1 MESPPLRD
9 PLGAT
14 PKVGVAIV
22 AAGESRRMG
31 GLDKLF
37 APLGN
42 IPLLAHSAMAF
53 NESPLVHSIAIAA
66 SAHNLED
73 VQRLVRNLGLAKVES
88 VVEGGARRQ
97 DSVLNALRELKG
109 SDIVLVHDGARP
121 FVDESIIERAVAT
134 ASKSAAATAAVPVKD
149 TIKVANPDMTVSDTP
164 PRDSLWA
171 AQTPQAFAY
180 DLILKAHSLVD
191 YDVTDDAA
199 MIEAMGHPARL
210 FMGSYDNIKVT
221 TPEDL
226 HIAEAIL
233 RSRRGGRSD

>member
-1 MESPPLRD
+1 
-9 PLGAT
+9 
-14 PKVGVAIV
+14 
-22 AAGESRRMG
+22 MG

-37 APLGN
+37 APLGSL
-42 IPLLAHSAMAF
+42 PLLAHSVMAF
-53 NESPLVHSIAIAA
+53 NESPLVHAIVIAT
-66 SAHNLED
+66 SAHNLGS
-73 VQRLVRNLGLAKVES
+73 VQRLVRNLGLEKVES
-88 VVEGGARRQ
+88 VVGGGARRQ
-97 DSVLNALRELKG
+97 DSVLNALRNLKG

-121 FVDESIIERAVAT
+121 FVDESMIERAVST
-134 ASKSAAATAAVPVKD
+134 DSESAASTAAVPVKD

-164 PRDSLWA
+164 ARDSLWA

-180 DLILKAHSLVD
+180 DLILEAHSLID

-199 MIEAMGHPARL
+199 MIEAIGHPVHL

-233 RSRRGGRSD
+233 RSRRAEQSN

>member
-1 MESPPLRD
+1 MANPPLPD
-9 PLGAT
+9 TPGAI

-42 IPLLAHSAMAF
+42 IPLLAHSVITF
-53 NESPLVHSIAIAA
+53 NESPLVSAIAIAA

-73 VQRLVRNLGLAKVES
+73 ARRLVRDFRLEKVES
-88 VVEGGARRQ
+88 VIEGGARRQ
-97 DSVLNALRELKG
+97 DSVLKALRSLEG
-109 SDIVLVHDGARP
+109 SDIALVHDGARP
-121 FVDESIIERAVAT
+121 FVDDSMIERAVST
-134 ASKSAAATAAVPVKD
+134 ASKSAAAIAAVPVKD
-149 TIKVANPDMTVSDTP
+149 TIKVANPDMTISDTP

-180 DLILKAHSLVD
+180 DLILQAHSLVD

-199 MIEAMGHPARL
+199 MIEALGHPARL

-226 HIAEAIL
+226 HVAEAIL
-233 RSRRGGRSD
+233 RSRRGEQSD

>member
-1 MESPPLRD
+1 MASPPRRD
-9 PLGAT
+9 PLGAI
-14 PKVGVAIV
+14 PKVGVAIL

-37 APLGN
+37 APLGD
-42 IPLLAHSAMAF
+42 IPLLAHSLTTF
-53 NESPLVHSIAIAA
+53 NESPLVGAIAVAA

-73 VQRLVRNLGLAKVES
+73 ARRLVRNLGLEKVES

-121 FVDESIIERAVAT
+121 FVDDSMIERAVAT
-134 ASKSAAATAAVPVKD
+134 ASESAAATAAVPVKD
-149 TIKVANPDMTVSDTP
+149 TIKVANPDMTVYDTP

-180 DLILKAHSLVD
+180 DLILEAHSSVD

-199 MIEAMGHPARL
+199 MIEAVGHPVRL

-226 HIAEAIL
+226 HVAKAIL
-233 RSRRGGRSD
+233 RSRRGERSD

>member
-1 MESPPLRD
+1 
-9 PLGAT
+9 
-14 PKVGVAIV
+14 
-22 AAGESRRMG
+22 MG

-37 APLGN
+37 APLGGL
-42 IPLLAHSAMAF
+42 PLLAHSVMAF
-53 NESPLVHSIAIAA
+53 NESPLVHAIVIAT
-66 SAHNLED
+66 SAHNLSD
-73 VQRLVRNLGLAKVES
+73 VQRLVRNLGLEKVES

-97 DSVLNALRELKG
+97 DSVLNALREMNG

-121 FVDESIIERAVAT
+121 FVDQSMIERAIST
-134 ASKSAAATAAVPVKD
+134 ASKSAASTAAVPVKD

-164 PRDSLWA
+164 ARDSLWA
-171 AQTPQAFAY
+171 AQTPQAFVY
-180 DLILKAHSLVD
+180 DLILEAHSQID

-199 MIEAMGHPARL
+199 MIEAIGHPVYL

-233 RSRRGGRSD
+233 RSRRAEQSG

>member
-1 MESPPLRD
+1 
-9 PLGAT
+9 
-14 PKVGVAIV
+14 
-22 AAGESRRMG
+22 MG

-37 APLGN
+37 APLGSL
-42 IPLLAHSAMAF
+42 PLLAHSVMAF
-53 NESPLVHSIAIAA
+53 NESPLVHTIVIAT
-66 SAHNLED
+66 SAQNLGD
-73 VQRLVRNLGLAKVES
+73 VQSLVRNLGLEKVES

-97 DSVLNALRELKG
+97 DSVLNALRKLNG

-121 FVDESIIERAVAT
+121 FVDESVIERAVST

-149 TIKVANPDMTVSDTP
+149 TIKVAYPDMTVSDTP
-164 PRDSLWA
+164 ARDSLWA

-180 DLILKAHSLVD
+180 DLIMEAHSLVD
-191 YDVTDDAA
+191 HDVTDDAA
-199 MIEAMGHPARL
+199 MIEAIGHPVHL

-233 RSRRGGRSD
+233 RSRRAEQSD

>member
-1 MESPPLRD
+1 
-9 PLGAT
+9 
-14 PKVGVAIV
+14 
-22 AAGESRRMG
+22 MG

-37 APLGN
+37 ASLGN
-42 IPLLAHSAMAF
+42 IPLLAHSVTTF
-53 NESPLVHSIAIAA
+53 NKSPLVHSIVIAT
-66 SAHNLED
+66 SARNLGN
-73 VQRLVRNLGLAKVES
+73 VQRLVTNLGLEKVEG

-97 DSVLNALRELKG
+97 DSVLKSLRSLEG

-121 FVDESIIERAVAT
+121 FVDESMIELAIST
-134 ASKSAAATAAVPVKD
+134 ASESSAAIAAVPVKD

-164 PRDSLWA
+164 ARDSLWA

-180 DLILKAHSLVD
+180 ELILEAHSLID

-199 MIEAMGHPARL
+199 MIEAIGHPVYL

-233 RSRRGGRSD
+233 RSRRREQSD

>member
-1 MESPPLRD
+1 
-9 PLGAT
+9 
-14 PKVGVAIV
+14 
-22 AAGESRRMG
+22 MG

-37 APLGN
+37 APLGGL
-42 IPLLAHSAMAF
+42 PLLAHSAMAF
-53 NESPLVHSIAIAA
+53 NESPLVRAIVIAA
-66 SAHNLED
+66 SAHNLGD
-73 VQRLVRNLGLAKVES
+73 VQRLVRNLGLEKVGS

-97 DSVLNALRELKG
+97 DSVLNALQELNG

-121 FVDESIIERAVAT
+121 FVDESMIERAIST
-134 ASKSAAATAAVPVKD
+134 ASKSSASTAAVPVKD

-164 PRDSLWA
+164 ARDSLWA

-180 DLILKAHSLVD
+180 DLLLEAHSLVD

-199 MIEAMGHPARL
+199 MIEAIGHPVHL
-210 FMGSYDNIKVT
+210 FIGSYDNIKVT

-233 RSRRGGRSD
+233 RSRRREQAD

>member
-1 MESPPLRD
+1 
-9 PLGAT
+9 
-14 PKVGVAIV
+14 
-22 AAGESRRMG
+22 MG

-37 APLGN
+37 ALLGN
-42 IPLLAHSAMAF
+42 IPLLAHSIMAF
-53 NESPLVHSIAIAA
+53 NESPSIDTIVIST
-66 SAHNLED
+66 SARNFRD
-73 VQRLVRNLGLAKVES
+73 VQELIRDLGLEKVEC

-97 DSVLNALRELKG
+97 DSVLKALRELDG
-109 SDIVLVHDGARP
+109 RDIVLVHDGARP
-121 FVDESIIERAVAT
+121 FIDESMIERAIST

-164 PRDSLWA
+164 TRDLLWA

-180 DLILKAHSLVD
+180 DLILEAHSLID

-199 MIEAMGHPARL
+199 MIEAIGHPVYL

-233 RSRRGGRSD
+233 RSRRREESD

>member
-1 MESPPLRD
+1 
-9 PLGAT
+9 
-14 PKVGVAIV
+14 
-22 AAGESRRMG
+22 MG

-37 APLGN
+37 APLGSL
-42 IPLLAHSAMAF
+42 PLLAHSVIAF
-53 NESPLVHSIAIAA
+53 NESPLVHTIVIAT
-66 SAHNLED
+66 STHNLWD
-73 VQRLVRNLGLAKVES
+73 VQKLVRDLRLDKVES

-97 DSVLNALRELKG
+97 DSVLNALREMNG

-121 FVDESIIERAVAT
+121 FVDESMIERAVST
-134 ASKSAAATAAVPVKD
+134 ASESAASTAAVPVKD

-164 PRDSLWA
+164 ARDSLWA

-180 DLILKAHSLVD
+180 ALILEAHSLVD
-191 YDVTDDAA
+191 HDVTDDAA
-199 MIEAMGHPARL
+199 MIEAIGHPVHL

-233 RSRRGGRSD
+233 RSRRAEQSD

>member
-1 MESPPLRD
+1 
-9 PLGAT
+9 
-14 PKVGVAIV
+14 
-22 AAGESRRMG
+22 MG

-37 APLGN
+37 ASLDN
-42 IPLLAHSAMAF
+42 VPLLAHSVMAF
-53 NESPLVHSIAIAA
+53 NESPLVHAIVIAA
-66 SAHNLED
+66 STDNLGD
-73 VQRLVRNLGLAKVES
+73 VRRLVRNLGLEKVES

-97 DSVLNALRELKG
+97 DSVLKALRGLDG
-109 SDIVLVHDGARP
+109 SDIALVHDGARP
-121 FVDESIIERAVAT
+121 FVDESMIERAISA
-134 ASKSAAATAAVPVKD
+134 ASESAAAIAAVPVKD
-149 TIKVANPDMTVSDTP
+149 TIKVTNPDMTVSDTP

-180 DLILKAHSLVD
+180 NLILEAHSLVD

-199 MIEAMGHPARL
+199 MIEAMGHPVYL

-233 RSRRGGRSD
+233 RSRRRERSD

>member
-1 MESPPLRD
+1 
-9 PLGAT
+9 
-14 PKVGVAIV
+14 
-22 AAGESRRMG
+22 MG

-37 APLGN
+37 ASLGN
-42 IPLLAHSAMAF
+42 VPLLAHSVMAF
-53 NESPLVHSIAIAA
+53 NESSLVHAIVIAT
-66 SAHNLED
+66 SAHNLGD
-73 VQRLVRNLGLAKVES
+73 VQRLVRNLGLEKVES

-97 DSVLNALRELKG
+97 DSVLKALRSLEG
-109 SDIVLVHDGARP
+109 SDIALVHDGARP
-121 FVDESIIERAVAT
+121 FVDESMIERAIST
-134 ASKSAAATAAVPVKD
+134 ASETGAATAAVPVKD

-164 PRDSLWA
+164 TRDSLWA

-180 DLILKAHSLVD
+180 GLILEAHSLVD

-199 MIEAMGHPARL
+199 MIEAIGHPVHL

-233 RSRRGGRSD
+233 LSRRREQSD

>member
-1 MESPPLRD
+1 
-9 PLGAT
+9 
-14 PKVGVAIV
+14 
-22 AAGESRRMG
+22 MG

-37 APLGN
+37 APLGGL
-42 IPLLAHSAMAF
+42 PLLAHSVMAF
-53 NESPLVHSIAIAA
+53 NESLLVHAIAIAT
-66 SAHNLED
+66 SAHNLSN
-73 VQRLVRNLGLAKVES
+73 VQRLVRNLGLEKVED

-97 DSVLNALRELKG
+97 DSVLNALRNLKG

-121 FVDESIIERAVAT
+121 FVDESMIERAIST
-134 ASKSAAATAAVPVKD
+134 ASKSAASTAAVPVKD

-164 PRDSLWA
+164 ARDSLWA

-180 DLILKAHSLVD
+180 DLLLEAHSLVD

-199 MIEAMGHPARL
+199 MIEAIGRPVHL
-210 FMGSYDNIKVT
+210 FIGSYDNIKVT

-233 RSRRGGRSD
+233 RSRRAEQSD